1 MYGDLI
7 TDASNV
13 KRRLSEAVMDEVC
26 PTCGSPDIE
35 ASYGVFISRTKY
47 MQTMVCAVCSAAWNI
62 IYDNDLNVVDVN
74 TGE

>member
-35 ASYGVFISRTKY
+35 ASYGVFISKTSY
-47 MQTMVCAVCSAAWNI
+47 LQIMTCTVCGATWNI
-62 IYDNDLNVVDVN
+62 TYDNDLNVIDVN
-74 TGE
+74 IGG